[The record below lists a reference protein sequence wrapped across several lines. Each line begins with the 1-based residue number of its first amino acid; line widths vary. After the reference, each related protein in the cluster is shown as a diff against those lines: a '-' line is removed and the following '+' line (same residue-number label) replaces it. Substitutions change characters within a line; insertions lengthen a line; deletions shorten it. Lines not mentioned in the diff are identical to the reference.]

1 MILKL
6 SLFIKLTHFCLQRRH
21 LLRNEKYPHI
31 VNVEAAKTAN
41 DEEVLLEAKANGD
54 TATKMEEAMLRG
66 LTKLSWERV
75 DVNFS
80 GSRQRFLAHNTIQAS
95 CFSLLNPFILNRKL
109 VFSSNKGR
117 SLNSLSS
124 SFLSVESINWSV
136 FCSSP
141 TLWLSL

>member
-1 MILKL
+1 MVGWSTA
-6 SLFIKLTHFCLQRRH
+6 SLRHPKELPDRRH

-41 DEEVLLEAKANGD
+41 DEEVPLEAKANGD

-80 GSRQRFLAHNTIQAS
+80 GSRQRFLAHNTIQVKTYCINSDGADVIQHMVDN
-95 CFSLLNPFILNRKL
+95 FLL
-109 VFSSNKGR
+109 
-117 SLNSLSS
+117 
-124 SFLSVESINWSV
+124 
-136 FCSSP
+136 
-141 TLWLSL
+141 